1 MGSIYLWKSYFA
13 KCPELAILCTNWNE
27 SLIPLLTKKPMFYQ
41 TYLYIWMCCAIWNYI
56 LDSPR
61 ILHYRSQMW
70 VMPFILLNS
79 LVTAVMF
86 VSSCIVSVGFR
97 ELCDSLT
104 QDKPY
109 QYYSRSVGQPTGT
122 WRYIYMYIF
131 LIIKRCIHTL
141 KKTTFLHVGRVH
153 NALLFRNID
162 TCNVKCRWFNNEFYT
177 CKYFWAEVYILNNL
191 LFNKDMY

>member
-1 MGSIYLWKSYFA
+1 MHLCISLFPPDSYYFDFFLVIRIYTLYLCTKWYILGILSVGSIYLWKSYFCKVSGTCNSMHKLEWVVDTSPNNKA
-13 KCPELAILCTNWNE
+13 HVLPNISLYMNLWCHIELYWTLRVYC
-27 SLIPLLTKKPMFYQ
+27 MY
-41 TYLYIWMCCAIWNYI
+41 
-56 LDSPR
+56 
-61 ILHYRSQMW
+61 YRSQMW

-79 LVTAVMF
+79 LVTAAMF

-131 LIIKRCIHTL
+131 FIMKRCTHT
-141 KKTTFLHVGRVH
+141 
-153 NALLFRNID
+153 
-162 TCNVKCRWFNNEFYT
+162 
-177 CKYFWAEVYILNNL
+177 
-191 LFNKDMY
+191 